1 MWSKFSQ
8 NSPSHTTGSHTD
20 NHAVTSTVSEVEHH
34 KKDATAVITSA
45 NKRVSFEDDESK
57 LMDEKLEELK
67 GLIMAEH
74 NIDITPI
81 LMKIDGAEEAVL
93 VTADDDEAQ

>member
-20 NHAVTSTVSEVEHH
+20 NHAVNSTVSEVEHH
-34 KKDATAVITSA
+34 KKDATTAM

-57 LMDEKLEELK
+57 LIDEKLEELK

-81 LMKIDGAEEAVL
+81 LIKIDGFGHS
-93 VTADDDEAQ
+93 